1 MAKVLLVENSRT
13 ARYALVQFLQGQGYE
28 VVAVGFGQE
37 AVDTVM
43 SQTPNDFAI
52 IIMDIYM
59 PRMNGHEAS
68 KLLRE
73 KGVTTPIVA
82 YTASTDNRDK
92 AMCLN
97 SGMNDFIQKSEDH
110 ATLAAALKQYI
121 A

>member
-37 AVDTVM
+37 ALDTV
-43 SQTPNDFAI
+43 SQAPNDFAL

-68 KLLRE
+68 KLLRD

-92 AMCLN
+92 AMCL
-97 SGMNDFIQKSEDH
+97 SAGMNDFIQKSEDH
-110 ATLAAALKQYI
+110 ATLGAALKQYI

>member
-37 AVDTVM
+37 AIDTLT
-43 SQTPNDFAI
+43 QAPNDFAL

-59 PRMNGHEAS
+59 PKMNGHEAS
-68 KLLRE
+68 KLLRD
-73 KGVTTPIVA
+73 KGITTPIVA

-92 AMCLN
+92 AMCL
-97 SGMNDFIQKSEDH
+97 SAGMNDFIQKSEDH